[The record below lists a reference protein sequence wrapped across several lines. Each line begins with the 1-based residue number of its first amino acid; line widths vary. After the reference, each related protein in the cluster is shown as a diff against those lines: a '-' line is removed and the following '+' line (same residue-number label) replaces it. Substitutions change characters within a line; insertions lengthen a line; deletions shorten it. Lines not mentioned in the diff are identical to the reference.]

1 MATVPALVEHA
12 RAMSY
17 KPLEAAL
24 NIETPE

>member
-1 MATVPALVEHA
+1 MATAPTLVEHA

-17 KPLEAAL
+17 KPLEAVL